1 MADLDRSTLTAALRA
16 LGDVLE
22 ARGSSFDLV
31 VVGGAALLLR
41 GTVSRPTNDGDIVG
55 ERLPDGSIGR
65 LDRLPPE
72 LARAVLDVARAY
84 GLAYDWLNLGPAS
97 LLDGP
102 LPDDFEERLSLVE
115 FGALRLWIAGR
126 EDLIALKL
134 WAAADRWPAPG
145 RHLADLEALAPTSD
159 ELWSAAAWTRLR
171 DPSPGYRELL
181 AAVLGRLG
189 VKESGDGAGR

>member
-1 MADLDRSTLTAALRA
+1 MADLDGTSLTAALRA
-16 LGDVLE
+16 LGDVLA
-22 ARGSSFDLV
+22 ARGYASDLV

-41 GTVSRPTNDGDIVG
+41 GTVSRPTKDGDIVG

-65 LDRLPPE
+65 LDHLPPE
-72 LARAVLDVARAY
+72 LARAALDVARAY
-84 GLAYDWLNLGPAS
+84 GLADDWLNLGPAS

-102 LPDDFEERLSLVE
+102 LPEGFEERLSLVE

-126 EDLIALKL
+126 KDLIALKL

-145 RHLADLEALAPTSD
+145 RHLADLEALAPTTD
-159 ELWSAAAWTRLR
+159 ELRGAAAWTRLR

-181 AAVLGRLG
+181 EAVLGRFG
-189 VKESGDGAGR
+189 ADEADDDAGR